1 MKIQASNL
9 SAQYRLGGEME
20 LVVTVD
26 KRHVGEVEAAYEKLK
41 GKALSVE
48 VKPFR
53 QKRSLDANAY
63 AWVLMDKIAE
73 ALSND
78 EVTVTKADVY
88 RDMIRHTAG
97 AFEVIPLKNEAVE
110 RFIEAW
116 QANGLGWM
124 CDTAESAID
133 GFTNVF
139 AFYGSSVYDSREMAR
154 LVDAAI
160 AQAKELS
167 IEVLSPDELE
177 RIKKEWKR

>member
-1 MKIQASNL
+1 MRIQASNL

-48 VKPFR
+48 VKPYR
-53 QKRSLDANAY
+53 AKRSLDANAY

-73 ALSND
+73 ALSD
-78 EVTVTKADVY
+78 YETTVTKADVY
-88 RDMIRHTAG
+88 RDMIRLTAG
-97 AFEVIPLKNEAVE
+97 AFEVIPLKNEAVQ

-116 QANGLGWM
+116 QANGLGWQ

-133 GFTNVF
+133 GFTSVF
-139 AFYGSSVYDSREMAR
+139 AYYGSSTYNAQEMAR
-154 LVDAAI
+154 LIDAVVAE
-160 AQAKELS
+160 AKELG
-167 IEVLSPDELE
+167 IETMTPNEIE